1 MFHSSLLS
9 EIGLFTG
16 KTGIAIFFFH
26 LARKTGITLYE
37 EYASDLIEQ
46 VYESMYENM
55 PAGYADG
62 VAGIGVGMEY
72 LIRQKLIRADAD
84 EVLEDVDKVILHHT
98 QYHFPSTP
106 EINTG
111 ITGFGKY
118 YAARLFNKKHVNNDY
133 PYKHQLLRIIQELSV
148 SGNNYEEILSVIHF
162 LTGIVPL
169 KYAPDNIRVLLNDA
183 VNHLETKLIEDI
195 RYGGFPNRII
205 QLLTVAA
212 TIVQVS
218 EKTGD
223 KTYSDKAY
231 HYLQSYKPAINPHFN
246 DETQNAKLKLSFLY
260 QYLGKH
266 FGDNTC
272 LQLSEEGLNDYLS
285 QKLEQQIP
293 MGLIDGY
300 AGMGMYLLFLSG
312 QPADDYFDLI
322 PCYIPHNYLKK

>member
-231 HYLQSYKPAINPHFN
+231 RYLQSYKPAINPHFN